1 MGNLRIYEELIL
13 LALCEEKGT
22 MGTSFLQY
30 AVSGAL
36 LSELMFMKRLQIEEN
51 KKKLVNIVDAS
62 PTGDALLDEC
72 LEKIASAKRRA
83 NMKAWVQRLAS
94 IKDLRH
100 KVAHSLVQH
109 RIVEAS
115 EDKILWLFTRKVYP
129 EVNPI
134 PEKEIRNRMRNA
146 VLSAEAKVDP
156 RTTVLI
162 ALAKSAALL
171 PQVFSK
177 EELKQY
183 KKRIEQIVAGDLM
196 GDVTKEVIAACQA
209 AVMVAVMIPAITV
222 ATT

>member
-1 MGNLRIYEELIL
+1 MGNLRVYEELML

-22 MGTSFLQY
+22 MSTSFLNY

-36 LSELMFMKRLQIEEN
+36 LSELMFMKRLQIEDS

-62 PTGDALLDEC
+62 ATGDALLDEC
-72 LEKIASAKRRA
+72 LEKISTAKRRGS
-83 NMKAWVQRLAS
+83 MKVWVQRLSS
-94 IKDLRH
+94 IKELHH
-100 KVAHSLVQH
+100 KVARRLAEQK
-109 RIVEAS
+109 IVEAT
-115 EDKILWLFTRKVYP
+115 EDKVLWLFTRRVYP
-129 EVNPI
+129 EINPI
-134 PEKEIRNRMRNA
+134 PEKELRNRIRNA
-146 VLSAEAKVDP
+146 VLSSESKVDP

-177 EELKQY
+177 QELKQH
-183 KKRIEQIVAGDLM
+183 KERIEQIVAGDLM

-209 AVMVAVMIPAITV
+209 AIMVAVMIPAITV